1 LKNDGKKRK
10 LLFVMNKA
18 TKMAKF
24 GLKMFYSTRGV
35 FIVVVFGLY
44 FKVLFRCFYM
54 KI

>member
-35 FIVVVFGLY
+35 LWWWFLAFILRYFLGVF
-44 FKVLFRCFYM
+44 
-54 KI
+54 I